1 MWSWII
7 KVTLISLLLIFL
19 LHYLY
24 SFFKITLTAP
34 KLKDLVNKPEA
45 KYNTIYKSL
54 QSTSDEGSLNLG
66 DDDTLLGNTNN
77 SGSKPKHH
85 SNFGSSNTK
94 SMKDELKKYLK
105 EISTST
111 STSTSTPGSGDL
123 ANLNINSSNKMNDSA
138 NAIHHNNFDNS
149 INENIVN
156 PHNELNSVYSTA
168 NLIGGVGAN
177 GISTRVHNTP
187 NFMPDSTKPLSS
199 FSPDFGTPNMSSSY
213 SSSSSPY

>member
-54 QSTSDEGSLNLG
+54 QSTSDGSSLNLG
-66 DDDTLLGNTNN
+66 NDEILSSNVTHNN
-77 SGSKPKHH
+77 KSKHH
-85 SNFGSSNTK
+85 SNIGASTTTT
-94 SMKDELKKYLK
+94 MKDELKRYLK
-105 EISTST
+105 EISS
-111 STSTSTPGSGDL
+111 SSSSLPVSGDL
-123 ANLNINSSNKMNDSA
+123 ANLNINSNNKFNDSTHMI
-138 NAIHHNNFDNS
+138 NHNNHNNFND
-149 INENIVN
+149 
-156 PHNELNSVYSTA
+156 ELNSVYLPTNITSS
-168 NLIGGVGAN
+168 VGAN
-177 GISTRVHNTP
+177 GLSTRVHNTP
-187 NFMPDSTKPLSS
+187 SFMSDSTKSLPP

-213 SSSSSPY
+213 SSSYSPY

>member
-45 KYNTIYKSL
+45 KYNTIYRSI
-54 QSTSDEGSLNLG
+54 QSTSDGGSLNLG
-66 DDDTLLGNTNN
+66 DDEILPGNNN
-77 SGSKPKHH
+77 HNNKSKHH
-85 SNFGSSNTK
+85 SNFSAGNTT

-111 STSTSTPGSGDL
+111 STSTSTQGSGDL
-123 ANLNINSSNKMNDSA
+123 ANLNINGNHKINDSG
-138 NAIHHNNFDNS
+138 NTLNHNNFSSS

-156 PHNELNSVYSTA
+156 PHNELTSVYSPA
-168 NLIGGVGAN
+168 NIIGGVGAN
-177 GISTRVHNTP
+177 GVSTRVHNTP
-187 NFMPDSTKPLSS
+187 NFMADSTKSSSS

-213 SSSSSPY
+213 SSSYSPY